1 MSNRP
6 QVPHKR
12 MYHAHDRKMILVKG
26 LNESSEHVLMKA
38 FLWALYLPDYPTLT
52 VEIRIGDRYKPDVVA
67 LDEAGKPLFW
77 GEAGQVSMEKV
88 RALAKRYR
96 STHFAIAKWHTRL
109 DPVEALV
116 SEALQ
121 GIKRT
126 APFELMSFPA
136 DSAERF
142 LDDEGHLQISRADLE
157 IRRLD

>member
-38 FLWALYLPDYPTLT
+38 FLWAIYLPDYPTLT

>member
-142 LDDEGHLQISRADLE
+142 LD
-157 IRRLD
+157 

>member
-1 MSNRP
+1 MTNRP
-6 QVPHKR
+6 QVPRKR

-67 LDEAGKPLFW
+67 LDDEGKPLFW
-77 GEAGQVSMEKV
+77 GEAGQVSMDKV

-121 GIKRT
+121 GIKRD
-126 APFELMSFPA
+126 APFELINFPA
-136 DSAERF
+136 DSTERF

-157 IRRLD
+157 MRRLG